1 VRQVTTGIMQTLIK
15 VTPPATLSRAANPAR
30 KLRASGQLLP
40 MAILPGALLA
50 AAFIMSVPSLSAQR
64 PLSLQQ
70 AVAQGLANAPES
82 HTSQDHVQQQ
92 QAQIAQAR
100 LRPNPRLFLQSED
113 LRPWANDF
121 SFPNS
126 TEDYGYL
133 SQSFELGGKRGK
145 RIAYAKAGVLRAQ
158 SENVL
163 AQRQIA
169 AGIADAYWAAVLTRD
184 AVLEW
189 QHQLADFDRIVQ
201 YQSDRVHAGAAA
213 GVDLL
218 RTQVERDRITLSLAQ
233 AQRDAEAASL
243 TLARRTALPL
253 TQVQQ
258 LSDPLEAQRP
268 VAELPMTTA
277 VEQRPDVAIARD
289 ALQEARENLRLQHAN
304 AIPNADLLGGYK
316 RDVGTDTLYAG
327 LQIDLPFFNRNQGA
341 IALAT
346 ADIQLALDQLAFT
359 RLSAAA
365 QIALAV
371 SNYQSEQALVRN
383 TLPTM
388 LDRAVQNAAI
398 ISDAYR
404 SGGTDLLRY
413 LDAERILI
421 DTHLQTLQTWAEYQR
436 AVVALQLAYGEFG
449 EQP

>member
-233 AQRDAEAASL
+233 AQR
-243 TLARRTALPL
+243 
-253 TQVQQ
+253 